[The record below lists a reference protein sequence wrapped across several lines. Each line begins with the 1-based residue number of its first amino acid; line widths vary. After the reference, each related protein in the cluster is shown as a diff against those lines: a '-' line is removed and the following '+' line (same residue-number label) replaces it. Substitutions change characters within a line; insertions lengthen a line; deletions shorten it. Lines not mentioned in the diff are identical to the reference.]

1 MSRSRRRCRSQTNS
15 SASADEP
22 SGGEH
27 RSNAVLESI
36 RSGDQR
42 RRSVAVDVRAA
53 VLDDVEKARDMARL
67 LRKDL
72 ANRGE
77 GFFHR
82 RGEHRA
88 CNFRMTTCHDA
99 TAVEFSAEGAQGLQ
113 QLQGASAGASRRE
126 GDTPVAVAIQVKTG
140 QAADAQS
147 SVGGALLITVD
158 GRVRHNRVVQEEDD
172 VGKRPGLRAV
182 VQPHLRITVASGRQ
196 LDAVRHLGLHD
207 CRDGDGGHWSGG
219 DSGGS
224 GSSRCR
230 ATGGLLGSAATTAT
244 MLRALSSGRHRR
256 VNHRRRWWCCN
267 VAVTRGDDG
276 SVRAAADLHPQHRCC
291 HQL

>member
-1 MSRSRRRCRSQTNS
+1 MSRSHRGCRSQTSS

-22 SGGEH
+22 SGSEH
-27 RSNAVLESI
+27 RSNAILQSSRV
-36 RSGDQR
+36 GDQR
-42 RRSVAVDVRAA
+42 RCIGAASVRAA
-53 VLDDVEKARDMARL
+53 VLDDVEKARDMTRFF
-67 LRKDL
+67 RKDL

-82 RGEHRA
+82 RGKHRA
-88 CNFRMTTCHDA
+88 CDFRMATCHDA
-99 TAVEFSAEGAQGLQ
+99 TAIEFRAEGAQGLQ

-196 LDAVRHLGLHD
+196 LDTVRQLGLHD
-207 CRDGDGGHWSGG
+207 CSDGDGGRWGGG
-219 DSGGS
+219 DS

-230 ATGGLLGSAATTAT
+230 ATGGLLGSAATTAA
-244 MLRALSSGRHRR
+244 MPRALSSSRHRR
-256 VNHRRRWWCCN
+256 VNHRRW
-267 VAVTRGDDG
+267 
-276 SVRAAADLHPQHRCC
+276 
-291 HQL
+291 